1 MSCPTHI
8 RERRKEALQALGTH
22 TGVLSHTGVLVILL
36 ALTLIVAE
44 GTGTAKSGAHGEQ
57 SRQNEKSTLDFVQS
71 LLDMEDRGRV
81 QPVEGSRLVHEID
94 SAKLVLVERH
104 SDGGTLIP
112 GRSTGVFD
120 VQPYV
125 TVTTRRGT
133 AADPL
138 GMRVEWKVGN
148 CLVGPDLAF
157 TVVLLDDEPIG
168 SCWSPHCYVNL
179 SSPARGGGGATFAV
193 LLLRTGSGEPE
204 AGAEASWTVTAFGRS
219 ISLVWLEGGDA
230 RETHRQQPCLPHP
243 AASQHGDLYVSDVVY
258 SRVHRQLILFG
269 PTRKPLGGL
278 YCEWDGNPQTSTTA
292 RKVCHG
298 NRVADELQRAW
309 LWPRPPDGSWVL
321 NKKGSPYKPRRRAL
335 KPAADASTAAGQP
348 GVAAEARAG
357 GAGEAGG
364 SAGGGGVEEEERQ
377 VAYQCVFPAT
387 SARGEVV
394 SAVLRLY

>member
-1 MSCPTHI
+1 M
-8 RERRKEALQALGTH
+8 QAVGT
-22 TGVLSHTGVLVILL
+22 HTGVLVILL

-44 GTGTAKSGAHGEQ
+44 GTSTAKSGADGEQ

-157 TVVLLDDEPIG
+157 TVAFLDDEPIG

-179 SSPARGGGGATFAV
+179 SSPARGGGGVNLCGLA
-193 LLLRTGSGEPE
+193 PP
-204 AGAEASWTVTAFGRS
+204 
-219 ISLVWLEGGDA
+219 
-230 RETHRQQPCLPHP
+230 HRQ
-243 AASQHGDLYVSDVVY
+243 
-258 SRVHRQLILFG
+258 
-269 PTRKPLGGL
+269 
-278 YCEWDGNPQTSTTA
+278 
-292 RKVCHG
+292 
-298 NRVADELQRAW
+298 
-309 LWPRPPDGSWVL
+309 
-321 NKKGSPYKPRRRAL
+321 RRAG
-335 KPAADASTAAGQP
+335 D
-348 GVAAEARAG
+348 
-357 GAGEAGG
+357 
-364 SAGGGGVEEEERQ
+364 GGGGKLDSDSLWPLHLPRV
-377 VAYQCVFPAT
+377 
-387 SARGEVV
+387 ARGRRCARDTQAA
-394 SAVLRLY
+394 AVPPAPGSQPAW